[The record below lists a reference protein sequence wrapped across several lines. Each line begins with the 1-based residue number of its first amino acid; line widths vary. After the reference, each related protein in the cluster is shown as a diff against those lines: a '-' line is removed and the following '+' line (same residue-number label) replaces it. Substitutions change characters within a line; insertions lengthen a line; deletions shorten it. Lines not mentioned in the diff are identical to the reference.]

1 MFDAGHNS
9 PRPPFVYD
17 VVGTFLRAAL
27 VQSNS
32 VSIDSAF
39 ATIKLIVKEGD
50 SGKLPPGWGTT
61 IDPVSKDR
69 YYWDLISKETT
80 WHRPYHPAASVA
92 DRYTSSGAGG
102 LPSGL
107 QDTVGS
113 VLHTAAI
120 AMLEDK
126 IVEELLLVACAVA
139 EVETKVPKR
148 EYARMTL
155 DQRRFAIT
163 VIAAEQASRSGFAG
177 FDEACWS
184 AWEDVVWPGASKGKG
199 KGRRSMSFM
208 GSSAKSKAGARD
220 AANASGLGEKEEQEV
235 RRKLEKHT
243 LHAGPPKSLGAPGS
257 LSDDD
262 EDGKVGHA

>member
-80 WHRPYHPAASVA
+80 
-92 DRYTSSGAGG
+92 
-102 LPSGL
+102 
-107 QDTVGS
+107 
-113 VLHTAAI
+113 
-120 AMLEDK
+120 
-126 IVEELLLVACAVA
+126 
-139 EVETKVPKR
+139 
-148 EYARMTL
+148 
-155 DQRRFAIT
+155 
-163 VIAAEQASRSGFAG
+163 
-177 FDEACWS
+177 
-184 AWEDVVWPGASKGKG
+184 
-199 KGRRSMSFM
+199 
-208 GSSAKSKAGARD
+208 
-220 AANASGLGEKEEQEV
+220 
-235 RRKLEKHT
+235 
-243 LHAGPPKSLGAPGS
+243 
-257 LSDDD
+257 
-262 EDGKVGHA
+262 